1 MQAKEGFR
9 PSYLW
14 RSILAGRTIL
24 QKACRWRV
32 GIGDNIAVWNDR
44 WLVGGNNMKVRSPL
58 VEGYENMRVRDLIA
72 WDERGK
78 RWERH
83 ILRQFFV
90 QEDVDEIET
99 IHLSDDILQD
109 EIVWSKRK
117 DGLYTV
123 NSGYWVAME
132 EKVETEKDNMHDAG
146 LWNQI

>member
-1 MQAKEGFR
+1 
-9 PSYLW
+9 
-14 RSILAGRTIL
+14 
-24 QKACRWRV
+24 
-32 GIGDNIAVWNDR
+32 
-44 WLVGGNNMKVRSPL
+44 MKVRSPL
-58 VEGYENMRVRDLIA
+58 VEGYENMRVKDLIA

-99 IHLSDDILQD
+99 IPLSDDILQD

-123 NSGYWVAME
+123 KSGYWVAVE
-132 EKVETEKDNMHDAG
+132 EKVEAEKDNMHDAG